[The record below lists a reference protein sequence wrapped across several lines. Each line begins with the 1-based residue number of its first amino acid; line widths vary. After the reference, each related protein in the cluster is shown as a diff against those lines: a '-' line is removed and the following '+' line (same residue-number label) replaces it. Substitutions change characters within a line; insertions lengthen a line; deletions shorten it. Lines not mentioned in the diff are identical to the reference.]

1 MGICAPPPPRG
12 QGFRPP
18 PPTPLQFT
26 CCCCKFCFP
35 GLPFQSW
42 ATQEL
47 ALFKACGE
55 NWGEEGEICFF
66 L

>member
-1 MGICAPPPPRG
+1 RG
-12 QGFRPP
+12 PSRGPGGCRAGPGASG
-18 PPTPLQFT
+18 FT
-26 CCCCKFCFP
+26 CCCCKFCFL

-42 ATQEL
+42 AAQEL